1 MPLAHEVTI
10 RVTNFNIASM
20 ATMAHRGDKEL
31 DDFNIECSGIVFE
44 SRIHCGDYL
53 MLGKS
58 VATSIRGGYRDG
70 LHSRVYKSAC
80 AKPNT
85 WLFPGE

>member
-1 MPLAHEVTI
+1 MA
-10 RVTNFNIASM
+10 NFNIASV
-20 ATMAHRGDKEL
+20 ATMAHSGDKEL
-31 DDFNIECSGIVFE
+31 EDFNIECSGIVVE
-44 SRIHCGDYL
+44 SKIHCGDYL

-58 VATSIRGGYRDG
+58 EATSIRGGYRVDF
-70 LHSRVYKSAC
+70 HSRVYQSAC